1 MKINATDEKIRTM
14 IQIALLEQSEID
26 KKNAARYVMQKLD
39 SIKKDVGNGRPVE
52 DEVLDDM
59 ASRLR
64 KVGIGPTDIEAAKG
78 EDPKSQAMFLFRKSP
93 GGGGDGAYN
102 DLKNMVSGMVEDVGE
117 VDDYV
122 NEIIKRVKKKNAKK
136 NKKSILKTS

>member
-78 EDPKSQAMFLFRKSP
+78 EDPKSQAMFLFRKS
-93 GGGGDGAYN
+93 
-102 DLKNMVSGMVEDVGE
+102 
-117 VDDYV
+117 
-122 NEIIKRVKKKNAKK
+122 
-136 NKKSILKTS
+136 